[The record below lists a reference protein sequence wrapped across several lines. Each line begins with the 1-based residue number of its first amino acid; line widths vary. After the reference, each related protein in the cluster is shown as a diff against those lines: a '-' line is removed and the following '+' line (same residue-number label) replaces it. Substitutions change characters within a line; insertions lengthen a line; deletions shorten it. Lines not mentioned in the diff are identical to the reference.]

1 MVRSRSTKGLILLA
15 CVLLLFA
22 ASGCLGGF
30 NLTRTMNEFNH
41 EVSGHKW
48 TREGI
53 FIAMLSVYG
62 VAVVLDVAVFNA
74 SEFWSGENLLKDP
87 K

>member
-1 MVRSRSTKGLILLA
+1 
-15 CVLLLFA
+15 
-22 ASGCLGGF
+22 
-30 NLTRTMNEFNH
+30 MNEFNH
-41 EVSGHKW
+41 EVSAHKW

-74 SEFWSGENLLKDP
+74 SEFWSGQNLMEDP